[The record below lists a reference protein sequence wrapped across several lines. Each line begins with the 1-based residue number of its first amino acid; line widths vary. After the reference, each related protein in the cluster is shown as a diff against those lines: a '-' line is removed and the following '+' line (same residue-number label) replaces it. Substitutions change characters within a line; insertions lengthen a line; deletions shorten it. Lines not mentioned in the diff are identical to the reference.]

1 MSYHRFPNIRDV
13 FQSQLSAKMIENVES
28 LDFNTRACN
37 CRSPSGTCQYGNV
50 CRVPIVVY
58 KVKCKTTGKI
68 YIGNTQQ
75 YFKNRMRGHFQ
86 DVKQI
91 VENNVYSDS
100 YAKHFGEQV
109 PKGAKAPT
117 PGMQRDLISC
127 SILWKGDPLT
137 AVKSFGRNSCKLCN
151 RERMAIVKACH
162 KDAKGLINSRS
173 ELHGACRHIPRF
185 HRLSIKALPPV
196 LMSAKSSK
204 NLTMLPQLD

>member
-1 MSYHRFPNIRDV
+1 MPWIMPNYHRKKKNHLYMKQCIDLTYSKKELKKQKDAARNRGVYLCIGYSTFWKKPIHLILKDLKLKHKLQWSRISMSYHRFRNMHDV

-37 CRSPSGTCQYGNV
+37 CRSPSSTCQYGNV

-91 VENNVYSDS
+91 VENNVFSDS
-100 YAKHFGEQV
+100 YAKKLGDRFQKE
-109 PKGAKAPT
+109 PK
-117 PGMQRDLISC
+117 
-127 SILWKGDPLT
+127 PL
-137 AVKSFGRNSCKLCN
+137 L
-151 RERMAIVKACH
+151 
-162 KDAKGLINSRS
+162 L
-173 ELHGACRHIPRF
+173 ACREI
-185 HRLSIKALPPV
+185 
-196 LMSAKSSK
+196 
-204 NLTMLPQLD
+204 

>member
-1 MSYHRFPNIRDV
+1 MLYHHFPNMRDV

-37 CRSPSGTCQYGNV
+37 CRSPSGTCQYGNF

-68 YIGNTQQ
+68 YIGKTQQ

-91 VENNVYSDS
+91 VEKNVYSDS
-100 YAKHFGEQV
+100 YAKKKWGTSSKRSQH
-109 PKGAKAPT
+109 PT
-117 PGMQRDLISC
+117 TGMQRDLISC

-137 AVKSFGRNSCKLCN
+137 VVKAFGRNSCKLCN
-151 RERMAIVKACH
+151 GEIMAIVKA
-162 KDAKGLINSRS
+162 
-173 ELHGACRHIPRF
+173 
-185 HRLSIKALPPV
+185 
-196 LMSAKSSK
+196 
-204 NLTMLPQLD
+204 